1 MSIRR
6 KRRQRGKRKEL
17 RIEALKTWARLAQT
31 DMPPRKYDPLA
42 NVSSIILPIV
52 RRAMPSLIANELVGV
67 QPMMGDYSAGI
78 APTFNYRYSYG
89 NRTKKEISQQRK
101 KERTIKKR
109 EKSNVGKALRAKAKQ
124 VRED

>member
-1 MSIRR
+1 
-6 KRRQRGKRKEL
+6 
-17 RIEALKTWARLAQT
+17 
-31 DMPPRKYDPLA
+31 MPPRKYDPLA

-67 QPMMGDYSAGI
+67 QPMTGDYSAGI